1 MIKRG
6 QSAQQVEVVQ
16 PTSRQEQS
24 TLPIEVIRPVSRRE
38 VRNVIILTFLF
49 VVAVNFTT
57 RWILTLCNPNI
68 GYDLIQAKWDLLLNQ
83 KNAVDGVIL
92 GDSSGNQGVIPAL
105 LAAQGLD
112 AQWLNLCT
120 IGSTLLINDAWMLQT
135 LIERV
140 GPPKRVILVHSYDAL
155 SKEPSA
161 TVVASI
167 PLQWGFWQQLQ
178 PSLQLDLSQTRD
190 TFLARYI
197 PLYAANLSLQRMIQ
211 HPWEFDQ
218 WNAKLDPYG
227 FEGRNKSKP
236 SAIDKDFKKSQKLVR
251 EQQPYLSEPNRQA
264 LEVILSLAEKYGFNV
279 YYATGPIYDLLGREP
294 AFTTY
299 FQKTQQASVLLPNAV
314 HGFASYFRIRS
325 LFPRIN

>member
-16 PTSRQEQS
+16 PTSYQEQS

-120 IGSTLLINDAWMLQT
+120 IGSTLLIN
-135 LIERV
+135 
-140 GPPKRVILVHSYDAL
+140 
-155 SKEPSA
+155 
-161 TVVASI
+161 
-167 PLQWGFWQQLQ
+167 
-178 PSLQLDLSQTRD
+178 
-190 TFLARYI
+190 
-197 PLYAANLSLQRMIQ
+197 
-211 HPWEFDQ
+211 
-218 WNAKLDPYG
+218 
-227 FEGRNKSKP
+227 
-236 SAIDKDFKKSQKLVR
+236 
-251 EQQPYLSEPNRQA
+251 
-264 LEVILSLAEKYGFNV
+264 
-279 YYATGPIYDLLGREP
+279 
-294 AFTTY
+294 
-299 FQKTQQASVLLPNAV
+299 
-314 HGFASYFRIRS
+314 
-325 LFPRIN
+325 